1 VIKILAALFMLID
14 HVGMIFFPE
23 NYLLR
28 IIGRVSMPLFAYC
41 IARGFYFSEK
51 KGTTGRYVRNLFLF
65 AAVSQV
71 PFTVLSLWIE
81 GGFALNIGFTWL
93 LSVCFM
99 KALITEKKPLA
110 LGCMCALIFLT
121 ALAVPMDYGLYGV
134 LYPCVFYLF
143 MYRVEKPQYA
153 FVGMTALYA
162 LYVLTGGSQI
172 QAFSI
177 VTFPVLI
184 IAKQYDEKLSL
195 PRRFFYW
202 FYPLHIG
209 VLLLLKGV
217 ILSC

>member
-1 VIKILAALFMLID
+1 MIKTLAALFMLID
-14 HVGMIFFPE
+14 HIGMIFSPE

-28 IIGRVSMPLFAYC
+28 IIGRLSMPLFAYC

-51 KGTTGRYVRNLFLF
+51 KGTTGRYTRNLFLF
-65 AAVSQV
+65 AAVSQI
-71 PFTVLSLWIE
+71 PFTVLSVWIE
-81 GGFALNIGFTWL
+81 GKFALNIGFTWL
-93 LSVCFM
+93 LSICFM
-99 KALITEKKPLA
+99 KVLTTEKKPLA
-110 LGCMCALIFLT
+110 LGCIFLI

-143 MYRVEKPQYA
+143 MYRAGKPQYS

-162 LYVLTGGSQI
+162 LYVLIGGSQI

-177 VTFPVLI
+177 MAFPVLI
-184 IAKQYDEKLSL
+184 IAKKYDEKLTL

-217 ILSC
+217 ILLC